1 MPAVGISV
9 YRSCRWEQGR
19 TPGAAPRPAQHGL
32 ETRVQG
38 RVAGWLPCPEERG
51 QEARTGL
58 GPKRASF
65 CCCYWW
71 QRGAHLLLLP
81 RTPVP
86 PLNKVASSLA
96 SPCPRS
102 KWVRLAPGLP
112 VPCLPRRSF
121 PRIYS
126 VSPFQLQ
133 SGRPRQRRDRREPSV
148 YHLLTGLLPTPRSL
162 LSLLSWSL
170 FLSNLQD
177 EFPGSHLRS
186 CLGFLHLWVPG
197 LVPGLS
203 LEGGHGK

>member
-9 YRSCRWEQGR
+9 YRSCRWEQGQDTR
-19 TPGAAPRPAQHGL
+19 RGSKASSAWP
-32 ETRVQG
+32 RVQG

-51 QEARTGL
+51 QEAHTGL
-58 GPKRASF
+58 GLKRASF

-71 QRGAHLLLLP
+71 QWGAHLLLLP

-102 KWVRLAPGLP
+102 KRMRLAPGLP
-112 VPCLPRRSF
+112 VPCLPRGGF

-162 LSLLSWSL
+162 FSPCLCS
-170 FLSNLQD
+170 
-177 EFPGSHLRS
+177 FPICRMSSQGPTSAPVWVFFTF
-186 CLGFLHLWVPG
+186 GFLGWYPAF
-197 LVPGLS
+197 PWR
-203 LEGGHGK
+203 EGMGSSS